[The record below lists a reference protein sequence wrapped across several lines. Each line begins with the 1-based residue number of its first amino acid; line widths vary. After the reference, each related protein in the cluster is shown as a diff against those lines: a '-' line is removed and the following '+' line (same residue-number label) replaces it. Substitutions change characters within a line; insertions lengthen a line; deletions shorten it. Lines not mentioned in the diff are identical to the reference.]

1 MPHQPDESC
10 EDLLHAAGCSD
21 KVVAHCR
28 AVRDVAL
35 GYAELN
41 ALVRVDLVRKGSML
55 HDIGRGST
63 HTILHAQQGADLLRD
78 RGISEEIARIVEC
91 HTGAGLTSDECTL
104 LRLLPIDCMPQT
116 GEEKLVANADNL
128 MKGRTEVGICRRLES
143 AMNLDRKIRYRI
155 YRLWLFGEQVRRTPL
170 LKSE

>member
-1 MPHQPDESC
+1 MRKDDSYYDAILKE
-10 EDLLHAAGCSD
+10 AGCSGR
-21 KVVAHCR
+21 VIAHCH
-28 AVRDVAL
+28 AVRDL
-35 GYAELN
+35 S
-41 ALVRVDLVRKGSML
+41 LVYTGGSGIFDRGLVNSGGLL
-55 HDIGRGST
+55 HDIGRGVT
-63 HTILHAQQGADLLRD
+63 HSLHHAQAGAEYCRHIGLPP
-78 RGISEEIARIVEC
+78 EVARIVEC